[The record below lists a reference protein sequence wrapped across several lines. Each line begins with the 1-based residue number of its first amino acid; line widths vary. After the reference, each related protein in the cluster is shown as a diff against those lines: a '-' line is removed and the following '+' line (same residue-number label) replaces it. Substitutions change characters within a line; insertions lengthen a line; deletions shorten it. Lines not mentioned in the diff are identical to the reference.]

1 MARRHRKGDRV
12 VSRGRRINDVAGG
25 LLASKTSR
33 LPWINGGIV
42 LFLVCSGFGLP
53 FLIKQSGSSWATYDA
68 APPISSAMTGDVTT
82 GESST
87 EVTAEETTNGS
98 EPPPEVGSEPP
109 PEVGATPSPSS
120 GSTETTGQGGGSG
133 DPPAASSPEGLGA
146 DPALDSLAEQCFE
159 GDMAACDDLF
169 VESPFDSDYEAYGN
183 TCGQRVPEAEV
194 DGRDC
199 VVIFG

>member
-1 MARRHRKGDRV
+1 MARRHRKVDRA
-12 VSRGRRINDVAGG
+12 VSRGRRSNDVADG
-25 LLASKTSR
+25 LLVSETSR

-53 FLIKQSGSSWATYDA
+53 FLIKESGSGWATYDA

-87 EVTAEETTNGS
+87 EVTAEESTNGS
-98 EPPPEVGSEPP
+98 DPP

-120 GSTETTGQGGGSG
+120 ASTETTGQGGGSG